1 MDAENYRHLPGDM
14 RVSDADRD
22 LVVTELSE
30 HFQTGRLTQD
40 EFEDR
45 SDRALRARTGADLDG
60 LFTDLPRQAVASVPQ
75 APPALDSSDVVPAGQ
90 HHHHLPTA
98 RLVLLLVIVA
108 IIASN
113 IIDQGQ
119 AGFGWLVPVIIF
131 GLLFLR
137 PGHHHRR

>member
-1 MDAENYRHLPGDM
+1 YRFLPSDM

-45 SDRALRARTGADLDG
+45 SGRALRARTGAELDE
-60 LFTDLPRQAVASVPQ
+60 LFTDLPRQAVAPAAQ
-75 APPALDSSDVVPAGQ
+75 APLAVGDGDVSPAGQ
-90 HHHHLPTA
+90 HHHHLPTG

-113 IIDQGQ
+113 ILDQGQ

-131 GLLFLR
+131 GLL
-137 PGHHHRR
+137 

>member
-1 MDAENYRHLPGDM
+1 MDAENYRFLPDDI

-40 EFEDR
+40 EFEER
-45 SDRALRARTGADLDG
+45 SGRALQARTGADLDV
-60 LFTDLPRQAVASVPQ
+60 LFTDLPRQAAAPAPQ
-75 APPALDSSDVVPAGQ
+75 ALTVPDGSDVSPAGQ
-90 HHHHLPTA
+90 HHHHPTA

-113 IIDQGQ
+113 VVDQGS

>member
-1 MDAENYRHLPGDM
+1 MDAENYRFLPSDM

-45 SDRALRARTGADLDG
+45 SGRALRARTGAELDE
-60 LFTDLPRQAVASVPQ
+60 LFTDLPRQAVAPAAQ
-75 APPALDSSDVVPAGQ
+75 APLALGDSAVSPAGQ
-90 HHHHLPTA
+90 HRHLPTG

-113 IIDQGQ
+113 ILDQGQ